1 MNKMDIV
8 LSEIEK
14 VPEPFL
20 DEILDFIHF
29 LKSKITRERLDL
41 AIISESSLRKDWL
54 KPEEEKAW
62 QNL

>member
-8 LSEIEK
+8 LSEIEE

-29 LKSKITRERLDL
+29 LKSKITRERLGI

-54 KPEEEKAW
+54 KSEEEKAW